1 MSAWSGYN
9 NRKPM
14 ATIQDF
20 FDEKIKL
27 PSPPAIALKILEAV
41 RKDENS
47 FDELAQIISVD
58 PALTVRILKIANSS
72 LYGFPNPVDSLSQAT
87 ALIGTNALKNIALSF
102 VIVQDF
108 QDAPQGSFDL
118 TLFWRRAI
126 TAAVAAETLAEYISL
141 HYQDLFVSALLQDI
155 GVLILYLSDAATYT
169 SLQDEKRVTGKTTCE
184 IEQQKFGFDHSE
196 VGNHLLAT
204 WSLPETIH
212 QPIRFHHSDEVDD
225 PYKDAAL
232 ILQLADKIAAIYHG
246 IHSNSKFVT
255 VHEGL
260 KNCYQLSEEQ
270 IDQLIDTVGEKA
282 YEILDL
288 FAIDPGDIKP
298 FSLIMQEAN
307 EELGRLNFSYAQI
320 VLELKQAKQ
329 SAEQLALELKMAN
342 DSLRELAFRDGLTGL
357 YNHRY
362 FQEVLESELDR
373 AKRYNHPLS
382 LLLIDIDFFK
392 KVNDQFGHPAGDQVL
407 QEVGNTLTK
416 LIRRCDIVARYGG
429 EEFAIILPET
439 GATSAKVLAQRVRRG
454 IEQMNV
460 NYNDQILSITISC
473 GIASSEIDNHGDTR
487 AELIEYSDQAL
498 YRAKENGRNRVE
510 M

>member
-1 MSAWSGYN
+1 MT
-9 NRKPM
+9 
-14 ATIQDF
+14 TIEDF
-20 FDEKIKL
+20 FTEKIKL

-47 FDELAQIISVD
+47 FDELARIISTD

-108 QDAPQGSFDL
+108 QEAPQGSFDV

-126 TAAVAAETLAEYISL
+126 TAAVAAETLAEYTNL
-141 HYQDLFVSALLQDI
+141 HDQDLFVTALLQDI
-155 GVLILYLSDAATYT
+155 GVLILYLSDT
-169 SLQDEKRVTGKTTCE
+169 SSYMALQDEKRVSGKTTCQM
-184 IEQQKFGFDHSE
+184 EQKKFGFDHTE
-196 VGNHLLAT
+196 VGSHLLT
-204 WSLPETIH
+204 VWNLPEVIH
-212 QPIRFHHSDEVDD
+212 QPILFHHTDIVENQF
-225 PYKDAAL
+225 KDASR
-232 ILQLADKIAAIYHG
+232 ILQFADKIASIYYG
-246 IHSNSKFVT
+246 IHANSKCIA

-260 KNCYQLSEEQ
+260 KKHYQLSDEQ
-270 IDQLIDTVGEKA
+270 TDQLIDTVGEKA
-282 YEILDL
+282 REILDL
-288 FAIDPGDIKP
+288 FALDPGDIKP

-329 SAEQLALELKMAN
+329 SAEQLAMELKMAN

-362 FQEVLESELDR
+362 FQEVLESELER

-392 KVNDQFGHPAGDQVL
+392 KVNDRYGHPAGDQVL
-407 QEVGNTLTK
+407 QEVSNTMVK
-416 LIRRCDIVARYGG
+416 LVRRCDMVARYGG
-429 EEFAIILPET
+429 EEFAVILPET
-439 GATSAKVLAQRVRRG
+439 GLTSAKVLAQRVRRG
-454 IEQMNV
+454 IEQLEITCGE
-460 NYNDQILSITISC
+460 QTLSVTISC
-473 GIASSEIDNHGDTR
+473 GIAGSENNQEHPVTR
-487 AELIEYSDQAL
+487 DILIKHSDKAL
-498 YRAKENGRNRVE
+498 YRAKKNGRNRVE